1 MTKNDALKLLAG
13 NQPLCDLLLKQMRE
27 AIKDGVSSA
36 ETDAEVLAKYG
47 TASVEPI
54 VPNTTPAPVED
65 DEEYES
71 SDSYEEEYYASSDD
85 C

>member
-13 NQPLCDLLLKQMRE
+13 NQPLDELLLKQMRE

-36 ETDAEVLAKYG
+36 ETDAEVLAKHG
-47 TASVEPI
+47 TASVAPN

-65 DEEYES
+65 DEYES
-71 SDSYEEEYYASSDD
+71 SDSYEEEYYASSDAD
-85 C
+85 